1 MIAIKITILGDPR
14 TKKNSQRVIR
24 QKGRTVVLQSKAFKQ
39 YENAARWQLL
49 RQKPPKPID
58 YPVNVRCLYYM
69 KTRRV
74 VDLVNLQ
81 EATLDILVA
90 AGVLA
95 DDNSRIV
102 ASMDGSRVLFDK
114 DRPRVEIDIAKARE
128 AGWFERLLNRLNAR
142 YDELRKMYGEYDQY
156 TDGFG
161 DAVCMVED
169 CENEKDEQA

>member
-1 MIAIKITILGDPR
+1 MKITILGDPR

-24 QKGRTVVLQSKAFKQ
+24 KPYPKVLPSKAFEQ
-39 YENAARWQLL
+39 YESAARWQLL

-58 YPVNVRCLYYM
+58 YPVNVRCVYYM

-74 VDLVNLQ
+74 VDLVNLE

-102 ASMDGSRVLFDK
+102 ASMDGSRVLYDK
-114 DRPRVEIDIAKARE
+114 DRPRVDIEIYKARE

-142 YDELRKMYGEYDQY
+142 YKELVEMYGEYDYY

-169 CENEKDEQA
+169 CETDE